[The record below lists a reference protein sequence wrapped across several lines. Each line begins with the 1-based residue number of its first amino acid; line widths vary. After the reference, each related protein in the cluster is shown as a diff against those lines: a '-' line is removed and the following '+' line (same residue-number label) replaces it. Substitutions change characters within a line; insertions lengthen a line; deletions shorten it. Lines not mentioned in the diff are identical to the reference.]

1 MVLAQK
7 QAEKFKSDLAICQQE
22 SDQKSNEAKILKGDI
37 YELEQSNVKLKN
49 ETEKSRKEIDFLKN
63 ELQKLEQTITN
74 FKNESLLGQ
83 NETENSNNRTNSIE
97 NLEQINLNL
106 RNETEKCEQEVQK
119 LQQQIASSINRTS
132 EGSESERQSNETEI
146 VMHDIEKLPIMT
158 SENSI
163 ETSDSAMTPDIETF
177 NNDVSLCQQEATKLK
192 TDLERCQE
200 QAANRCSADRLRE
213 GSLQS
218 TGNVVISL
226 IRQVE
231 NAREID
237 ACLGMTSEF
246 GYFTFHQC
254 CQADQVTLFD
264 LETYEEIPIRTNS
277 LWIEEHVCFINT
289 TKIGMINFSS
299 FDNDEVQTCTTMTY
313 EESEGEFTQ
322 YQLDIQIGS
331 CFDSPCSLNIVP
343 IQNGRIFNGTSVV
356 CEPSGQIGI
365 ITKSKLYFHLF
376 DNNQFQGLNNEEIE
390 LIMLSESRLNNLE
403 LLQKANNVNATDQ
416 NYEDVDGFE
425 SLRNICTI
433 ICESRIEKT

>member
-1 MVLAQK
+1 MNLAAKEILAADFFTNWLLVLAQK
-7 QAEKFKSDLAICQQE
+7 DAEKFKSDLATCQQ
-22 SDQKSNEAKILKGDI
+22 
-37 YELEQSNVKLKN
+37 ELEQSNLNLKN
-49 ETEKSRKEIDFLKN
+49 KTENSRKEIEFLRN
-63 ELQKLEQTITN
+63 KL
-74 FKNESLLGQ
+74 L
-83 NETENSNNRTNSIE
+83 
-97 NLEQINLNL
+97 NLEQIIKNSKNETLL
-106 RNETEKCEQEVQK
+106 CQNETEKCQQEVLE
-119 LQQQIASSINRTS
+119 LQLEITSSKNRTS
-132 EGSESERQSNETEI
+132 EGPESERQSNGTEI
-146 VMHDIEKLPIMT
+146 IMNDIEKLPIIT
-158 SENSI
+158 SDFVSI
-163 ETSDSAMTPDIETF
+163 ETSDSAMTSDNGTS
-177 NNDVSLCQQEATKLK
+177 NNEVILCQQEATKLK
-192 TDLERCQE
+192 SDLENCQL
-200 QAANRCSADRLRE
+200 QAASKCSSDQLRT

-289 TKIGMINFSS
+289 TEIGMMNFSS

-365 ITKSKLYFHLF
+365 ITKSKLYFNLF
-376 DNNQFQGLNNEEIE
+376 DNNQFQGSNNEEIE
-390 LIMLSESRLNNLE
+390 LIMLSKTRLDNLE
-403 LLQKANNVNATDQ
+403 LLQKVNNVNATDQ